1 MDLLLIVLLVLWM
14 AGSFGP
20 YYRRTWAPVDEP
32 VYAGATPAFGGGLIH
47 LLLVLAAVIFL
58 LRMLGSPYYHGF
70 WF

>member
-1 MDLLLIVLLVLWM
+1 MDLLLIVLVVLWM

-20 YYRRTWAPVDEP
+20 SYRRSWAPVEP
-32 VYAGATPAFGGGLIH
+32 GYVGSAPYAGGGLIH

-58 LRMLGSPYYHGF
+58 LRIVGSPYYHGF